1 MSRAADLGRWGE
13 QQAADHLEAHGHV
26 ILDRGYRFERAEID
40 VVAFE
45 PTPDNSG
52 GEIVFVE
59 VKARRG
65 GDWGTPEES
74 VTPAQKK
81 RIMRAAE
88 AFLYERKLE
97 GSPCRF
103 DVIAIDRGPGDAF
116 ELRHHR
122 HAFGYFF

>member
-1 MSRAADLGRWGE
+1 MSRSAQLGRRGE
-13 QQAADHLEAHGHV
+13 QIAADHLEASGHA
-26 ILDRGYRFERAEID
+26 ILERGYRFEKAEID

-45 PTPDNSG
+45 PTADNGG

-59 VKARRG
+59 VKTRRG
-65 GDWGTPEES
+65 EAWGTPEES

-88 AFLYERKLE
+88 AFLYERKLD

-103 DVIAIDRGPGDAF
+103 DVIAIDYAGDEVA
-116 ELRHHR
+116 EVRHHR